1 MRSPQAF
8 YRWPMKGGIGRLN
21 LLGSIIFFWVSVLAG
36 WMVDG
41 AKAAVVFNQMPA
53 TLELSYPS
61 YAFSANHV
69 RMFGN
74 YVQLGGSERYLNT
87 VTVTMVTWAK
97 QSDFQSSSEYQN
109 PAGWNHS
116 IEAVIYAVDN
126 TGANSVLNYVT
137 SSTKEVLVPWK
148 PTVVPVGYAETA
160 GSPYP
165 YNGYAFNVTFQF
177 DGMVQVPHQLV
188 VAVDFDTSQSGF
200 QPKGAL
206 GPYDKLNVA
215 TGLLTPS
222 VGTDLS
228 PMVFLDQ
235 KTGNQ
240 SVATLNGN
248 LGGNSPL
255 VSLSASATAA
265 FDQWQNA
272 NGLSATNRAPDADP
286 DGDGFTNIEE
296 FIFGMSPTNGGSSN
310 PITVEPSPE
319 PDKVKAGFVLREGF
333 TPQVKVFS
341 DLGNLSGSVIPNYT
355 VRPVS
360 PQPPGLP
367 AGCVQYEV
375 ILDTSKGE
383 RGFIRVDVETNH
395 P

>member
-1 MRSPQAF
+1 
-8 YRWPMKGGIGRLN
+8 
-21 LLGSIIFFWVSVLAG
+21 
-36 WMVDG
+36 MVDG

-53 TLELSYPS
+53 TLELSYTS
-61 YAFSANHV
+61 FAFSANHV

-137 SSTKEVLVPWK
+137 SSTKEVLVPWR
-148 PTVVPVGYAETA
+148 PMVVPVGYAETA

-188 VAVDFDTSQSGF
+188 VAVDFDTSQAGF
-200 QPKGAL
+200 QPKEAL

-228 PMVFLDQ
+228 PQVFLDQ

-240 SVATLNGN
+240 YVATLNGN

-255 VSLSASATAA
+255 VSMSASATAA

-272 NGLSATNRAPDADP
+272 NGLSGTNRAPDADP
-286 DGDGFTNIEE
+286 DGDGFTNVEE

-310 PITVEPSPE
+310 PITVEPFPE

-333 TPQVKVFS
+333 SPQVKVFT
-341 DLGNLSGSVIPNYT
+341 DLSNPNNSLTPNYT
-355 VRPVS
+355 LRPVS
-360 PQPPGLP
+360 PQPSGMP
-367 AGCVQYEV
+367 AGYVKYEV
-375 ILDTSKGE
+375 ILDTSKGV
-383 RGFIRVDVETNH
+383 RGFIRVDVETNY